1 MIKQQ
6 LQQYFNF
13 SEFRAGQEEV
23 VESILAGNDAV
34 VLMPTGGGK
43 SLCFQLPAVINTSI
57 TIVISPL
64 IALMKDQ
71 VDSLKLRGIG
81 ASYINSS
88 QTMNEINDTLDAI
101 RGGAVK
107 ILYIAPERLKS
118 YNFLQMFAELAVGF
132 VAVDE
137 AHCVSSWGHD
147 FRPDYMLIKD
157 FIMQFKQRPVVAAF
171 TATATPEV
179 RDDIVNHLNLKNPK
193 VFVRGFDRPNLRFI
207 VQDNLPDKERNAAA
221 LAVVQ
226 SSPGCGIVYALT
238 RKRTEEIAAFFS
250 SRGVKAAAYHAGMN
264 TEVRTRVQ
272 EDFMENR
279 VKVIVATIAFGM
291 GVNKADVRF
300 VVHVGMPAS
309 LENYYQEAGRA
320 GRDGEPADC
329 VLLASRKDI
338 GTQSYFIERS
348 REEMQEQKKDP
359 VEINRIV
366 NIKFRKLDKMRE
378 YVDARVCRR
387 KIILQY
393 FADADVKKYNGNC
406 QGCDVCLGLT
416 PKAAVTLSE
425 KNLGLSRRR
434 RNRFEFVKRD
444 GGRPGWHRREM
455 SAEGFVN
462 PEIDPA
468 GRQIEA
474 SDRFDDRFSDDELAM
489 DFDDMPHSPLE
500 DKDKVLSETIL
511 RTVELYQQGHK
522 ATAIA
527 KLRELGVS
535 TIVSHLIKWYA
546 AGGELKISDFVT
558 PDEEKLI
565 LAASVGA
572 PEVGYL
578 SSIKAKLP
586 ATISYE
592 QIKLALAKV
601 KRVKI

>member
-23 VESILAGNDAV
+23 VASILAGQDAV

-43 SLCFQLPAVINTSI
+43 SLCFQLPAVINSSI

-71 VDSLKLRGIG
+71 VDSLRLRGIG
-81 ASYINSS
+81 AAYINSS
-88 QTMNEINDTLDAI
+88 QTGAELDETLASVK
-101 RGGAVK
+101 RGGVK

-132 VAVDE
+132 IAVDE

-157 FIMQFKQRPVVAAF
+157 FIAQFKHRPTVAAF

-179 RDDIVNHLNLKNPK
+179 RDDIVSHLNLKEPK

-207 VQDNLPDKERNAAA
+207 VQNNIPDKERNVAA
-221 LAVVQ
+221 LGVVQ
-226 SSPGCGIVYALT
+226 KSAGCGIVYALT
-238 RKRTEEIAAFFS
+238 RKRTEEIAAFFR

-264 TEVRTRVQ
+264 TEQRTRVQ

-338 GTQSYFIERS
+338 GTQSYFIEKS

-387 KIILQY
+387 KIILRY
-393 FADADVKKYNGNC
+393 FADADVNKYSGNC
-406 QGCDVCLGLT
+406 RGCDVCLGLT
-416 PKAAVTLSE
+416 VRKAPSE
-425 KNLGLSRRR
+425 EPRRR
-434 RNRFEFVKRD
+434 GSRFRAALAAWNGER
-444 GGRPGWHRREM
+444 
-455 SAEGFVN
+455 
-462 PEIDPA
+462 
-468 GRQIEA
+468 
-474 SDRFDDRFSDDELAM
+474 SDWQRLAMFKNDFADDVFDDERDEDEEAYEM
-489 DFDDMPHSPLE
+489 ARMMEQAEEKESS
-500 DKDKVLSETIL
+500 LSETVL
-511 RTVELYQQGHK
+511 HTVELYQQGHK
-522 ATAIA
+522 AAAIA

-535 TIVSHLIKWYA
+535 TIMNHLAKWYA
-546 AGGELKISDFVT
+546 AGGELKISDFVA
-558 PDEEKLI
+558 PEQEKLI
-565 LAASVGA
+565 LSAAAGA
-572 PEVGYL
+572 DERRYL
-578 SSIKAKLP
+578 SSIKEKLP
-586 ATISYE
+586 PEISYE
-592 QIKLALAKV
+592 QIRLTLAKV
-601 KRVKI
+601 QRVKL